1 MNSFSPYQGGL
12 FFLNVT
18 FPPDYPFKVLST
30 PHSRFLTVWFSSSQ
44 LCAEYACTHL
54 PTCIPLSPPKCP
66 SWLRCSIRTSRATA
80 LSVWTSWR
88 TSGRPPSPSPASSSP
103 SPPSSPTPTPTP
115 HSTRVCSP
123 RRRWWWWWC
132 DYGCCCCCGG
142 GGGGD
147 DNVMWLV
154 FLGCYKLFFRAMDNL
169 CLKHE
174 IESAALY
181 KSDRAKY
188 DKTAKEWTMKY
199 ASQ

>member
-1 MNSFSPYQGGL
+1 MVARPHPL
-12 FFLNVT
+12 PR
-18 FPPDYPFKVLST
+18 PPLHLLP
-30 PHSRFLTVWFSSSQ
+30 PHRPQ
-44 LCAEYACTHL
+44 PRL
-54 PTCIPLSPPKCP
+54 PT
-66 SWLRCSIRTSRATA
+66 
-80 LSVWTSWR
+80 
-88 TSGRPPSPSPASSSP
+88 RPGYA
-103 SPPSSPTPTPTP
+103 
-115 HSTRVCSP
+115 P
-123 RRRWWWWWC
+123 R
-132 DYGCCCCCGG
+132 GGG

-147 DNVMWLV
+147 VIMVVVVVVVMVMMWCDVMWLV